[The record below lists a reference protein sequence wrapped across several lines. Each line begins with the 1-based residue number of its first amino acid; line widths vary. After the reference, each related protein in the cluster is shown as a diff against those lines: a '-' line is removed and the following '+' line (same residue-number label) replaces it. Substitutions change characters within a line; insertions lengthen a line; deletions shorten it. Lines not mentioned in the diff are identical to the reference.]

1 MNNNLSK
8 DSKDLLPSETEIRQ
22 IIAQVLAI
30 NPTQAPVVLMQ
41 IEVAR
46 LAMKVL
52 DRFREV
58 MAESIKQLEDK
69 L

>member
-1 MNNNLSK
+1 MNDLSK
-8 DSKDLLPSETEIRQ
+8 DIKDLIRSKAEVKQ
-22 IIAQVLAI
+22 VIAEVLAT
-30 NPTQAPVVLMQ
+30 NPAQAPVVLMQ

>member
-22 IIAQVLAI
+22 IIAQVLST
-30 NPTQAPVVLMQ
+30 NPAQAPVVLMQ